1 MEDFKSMDRHNENA
15 ISFADVQFWLA
26 EKEKADPLWS
36 IFLNS
41 GPVLS
46 IAHKYAC
53 KHGDTHSS
61 VSASKMVNVTEFRT
75 LLVHLYAFTV
85 LWCHFANAM
94 KWEESGSDSVGHK
107 LNFQAF
113 KLAFRTFDSANAH
126 LDLNDKEIKA
136 DFEIIDSNFSSS
148 VGFMEVILCHFIFIP
163 YFIFISSH
171 SCMIYVVLLSDLIDR

>member
-94 KWEESGSDSVGHK
+94 KWEESGSDVVGHK

-148 VGFMEVILCHFIFIP
+148 VGFMEVI
-163 YFIFISSH
+163 
-171 SCMIYVVLLSDLIDR
+171 